1 MGIPVGAAIHDLSAD
16 LFGLPM
22 ELHGHRIQIVPWFGL
37 WLEIPEAVD
46 PTDQCSAVFIG
57 IGLPG
62 VRRDIP
68 DRQADSTIIGLV
80 GMGRMGN
87 AIGKKRR
94 FSSVDFKVD
103 GEVFV
108 DSADFLPPG
117 QHVVIMVRVFMSKIR
132 PNVTAGQH
140 PHAPALHG
148 GGRKGYPDRD
158 ESV

>member
-1 MGIPVGAAIHDLSAD
+1 MGVPVSAPIHDLSAD
-16 LFGLPM
+16 FFGFSM
-22 ELHGHRIQIVPWFGL
+22 EFHRNRIQIVTRFGL
-37 WLEIPEAVD
+37 WFEIPEAVD
-46 PTDQCSAVFIG
+46 SANQRSAVFIG

-80 GMGRMGN
+80 GMGSMSN

-94 FSSVDFKVD
+94 FSRGDLKVD
-103 GEVFV
+103 GKIFV

-140 PHAPALHG
+140 PHASALHG
-148 GGRKGYPDRD
+148 GGRKGDPDRD